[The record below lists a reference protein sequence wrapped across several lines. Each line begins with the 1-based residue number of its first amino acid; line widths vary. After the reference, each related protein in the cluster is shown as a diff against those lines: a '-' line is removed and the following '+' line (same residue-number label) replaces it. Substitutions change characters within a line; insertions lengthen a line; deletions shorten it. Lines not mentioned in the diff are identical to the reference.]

1 MKVQITTKTLPGEIR
16 MYENVNQITSIN
28 IESTRYVKLVFQ
40 DDGIEDEQFLL
51 DDYDFDIM
59 GGYGG

>member
-1 MKVQITTKTLPGEIR
+1 MRVQIIERISQGKTR
-16 MYENVNQITSIN
+16 TYENVSQITSVDV
-28 IESTRYVKLVFQ
+28 ETRRYVNLVFQ
-40 DDGIEDEQFLL
+40 EDDIEDEQFPL